1 MRYQIEWTEAEI
13 TSVELVSSSVRQLEL
28 MPVKGTEH
36 FTPGSHISF
45 EVMINNLPEIRS
57 YSLIGLYEKNKP
69 YRIAVKQLAESRGGS
84 NYMWQLKPGAK
95 IKVSR
100 PANNFELQFKP
111 VDYLLVAGGIGIT
124 PVVGMAEALASKN
137 NNLAMVYVGNAQNE
151 MPYINQLTMLLGDK
165 LTIHTLE
172 KDKTFFDFKKLIA
185 AIKPGTQLYLC
196 GPLAMMNEVRHQ
208 WEAHKLPPADLRFE
222 TFGASGKFA
231 PQTFKVSIPRLK
243 LELTVEK
250 NQSMLDV
257 LNKAG
262 ADIMYD
268 CVKGE
273 CGLCMV
279 DILSCS
285 GEVDHRDFFLS
296 DEQKK
301 ENKKMCA
308 CVSRVAKGDIVI
320 DTAFRGTKKLNYKS
334 TELSSTS
341 SDK

>member
-1 MRYQIEWTEAEI
+1 MRYQIEWAEAEVI
-13 TSVELVSSSVRQLEL
+13 STELVSSSVRQLEL
-28 MPVKGTEH
+28 MPVNGTEV
-36 FTPGSHISF
+36 FTPGSHLSF
-45 EVMINNLPEIRS
+45 EVMINNLPETRS

-69 YRIAVKQLAESRGGS
+69 YRIAVKQLPESRGGS

-124 PVVGMAEALASKN
+124 PIVGMAEVLASKN
-137 NNLAMVYVGNAQNE
+137 VPVNMIYVGNAQSE
-151 MPYINQLTMLLGDK
+151 MPYINELTMLLGDK
-165 LTIHTLE
+165 LIIHTLE
-172 KDKTFFDFKKLIA
+172 KDKTFFDFKKLISK
-185 AIKPGTQLYLC
+185 ITSGTQLYLC
-196 GPLAMMNEVRHQ
+196 GPLGMMDEVRHQ
-208 WEAHKLPPADLRFE
+208 WEAHKLPAADLRFE
-222 TFGASGKFA
+222 TFGASGKYA
-231 PQTFKVSIPRLK
+231 PQTFKVSVPRLK

-262 ADIMYD
+262 ADVMYD

-273 CGLCMV
+273 CGLCTV

-296 DEQKK
+296 DKEKR
-301 ENKKMCA
+301 ENKKICT
-308 CVSRVAKGDIVI
+308 CVSRVANGDIVI
-320 DTAFRGTKKLNYKS
+320 DTAYRGEEKNHTKEKYKVIQ
-334 TELSSTS
+334 
-341 SDK
+341 